1 MPSITMIRV
10 FMDAFDTPLCPPLPL
25 KKAIKRGSLLT
36 FSFCCDDLDVDDD
49 EDANVDYDGDDDVD
63 NDDGDGDGDDDLDD
77 DEEDN
82 DGNTQCVFTSCSSHH
97 HLPPTT
103 SPTMRLPQVL

>member
-1 MPSITMIRV
+1 MP
-10 FMDAFDTPLCPPLPL
+10 PPLPL
-25 KKAIKRGSLLT
+25 KKAIKRGSFLT

-49 EDANVDYDGDDDVD
+49 EDANVDYDGDDDV
-63 NDDGDGDGDDDLDD
+63 DD

>member
-10 FMDAFDTPLCPPLPL
+10 LWMLLIPLFAPPLPL

-49 EDANVDYDGDDDVD
+49 EDANVDYDDDVD
-63 NDDGDGDGDDDLDD
+63 NDDGDGADDLDD
-77 DEEDN
+77 KDD

>member
-1 MPSITMIRV
+1 MI
-10 FMDAFDTPLCPPLPL
+10 PLFAPPLPL

-63 NDDGDGDGDDDLDD
+63 NDDGDGDDDGDNDDGDGDGDDDLDD
-77 DEEDN
+77 EEEDN

>member
-1 MPSITMIRV
+1 MPP
-10 FMDAFDTPLCPPLPL
+10 PLPLPL

-63 NDDGDGDGDDDLDD
+63 NDDGDSDGDDDLDD